1 MTNTSKIY
9 QGTCHCGKV
18 SFELKTDLKPAV
30 RCNCSICK
38 RKGVPMVTAEE
49 GSFRVTGG
57 EEYLTLYQFN
67 TQRARHFFCKVC
79 GIYTFHNPRS
89 NPALTRVNSGCLDGV
104 DPLALE
110 TDLINGAA
118 LD

>member
-1 MTNTSKIY
+1 MQEETRTY
-9 QGTCHCGKV
+9 QGSCHCGKV
-18 SFELKTDLKPAV
+18 TFELIPDLTAAV

-38 RKGVPMVTAEE
+38 RKGTPMVSAAE
-49 GSFRVTGG
+49 GSFRITGG
-57 EEYLTLYQFN
+57 EDSLTLYQFH
-67 TQRARHFFCKVC
+67 TQAARHYFCKVC

-89 NPALTRVNSGCLDGV
+89 NPTLTRVNAGCLEGV

-110 TDLINGAA
+110 TKVINGAG

>member
-1 MTNTSKIY
+1 MKEQPRKYS
-9 QGTCHCGKV
+9 GSCHCGKIR
-18 SFELKTDLKPAV
+18 FELVTDLKPAL

-49 GSFRVTGG
+49 GSFRILDG
-57 EEYLTLYQFN
+57 EDSLGLYQFH
-67 TQRARHFFCKVC
+67 TGKARHYFCKNC

-89 NPALTRVNSGCLDGV
+89 NSAITRVNSGCLEGV
-104 DPLALE
+104 DPLTLE
-110 TDLINGAA
+110 ITLIDGAA

>member
-1 MTNTSKIY
+1 M
-9 QGTCHCGKV
+9 QGEERSYRGSCHCGAV
-18 SFELKTDLKPAV
+18 TFELVSDLKPAM

-38 RKGVPMVTAEE
+38 RKSAVMVTAKD
-49 GSFRVTGG
+49 GSFRITGG
-57 EEYLTLYQFN
+57 KDNLTLYQFN
-67 TQRARHFFCKVC
+67 TKAAKHYFCKTC

-89 NPALTRVNSGCLDGV
+89 NPALTRANAGCLEGV

-118 LD
+118 LS